1 MEENDILI
9 LNTIDEYNKAYGLP
23 TRHPLLSVFNLRD
36 AKVICNHITVNYG
49 VYALFLKNDASCSLK
64 YGREY
69 YDYQEGTVVS
79 FAPGQVVRVDLED
92 PDASRGVYG
101 ILFHP
106 DLIHGTSLGEHIGSY
121 TFFQYS
127 EKEALHLSEGERKI
141 FVDTLE
147 RISKELEY
155 PVDKHSRQL
164 LSSSIELLLEYCLR
178 FYDRQFITR
187 GKVNDGVLET
197 FEKALGEYFE
207 SDSPLTLGIPSVS
220 YFASKVFLSPGYFGD
235 LVKKETGKTAQEY
248 IQDKIISLS
257 KHRLLRDN
265 ESISAIAYDLGF
277 QYPQHFTR
285 LFKSKTGMSPQKF
298 RQLSTD
304 N

>member
-1 MEENDILI
+1 MEGNDILI